1 MKAMTY
7 EEKYQLMINTPISR
21 LIPRLAVPTIISML
35 ITSIYNMAD
44 TFFVSQLS
52 TSASGAVGVN
62 FSLMAM
68 IQAIGFT
75 LGMGSGNF
83 MSRMLGAREQEKAQ
97 RACSTAV
104 YTAFAL
110 GLLLAITGIA
120 NIDSLVRM
128 LGATETI
135 APYAKDY
142 GRYILIA
149 APYMTVSFVFNNH
162 LRSQGNAALSMIGI
176 TTGGI
181 LNVILDPV
189 LIFGLKM
196 GISGAAIATIFS
208 QFVSFTILLVLVIRS
223 GNVLKPHPRY
233 FTFQG
238 WVYKEILSAG
248 MPTLGRQGL
257 ASVASVLLNVASSGF
272 GDAAVA
278 AMSIV
283 TRIMMFINSA
293 LIGFGQGFQ
302 PVCGFN
308 FGAGRYDRVL
318 EAYFFCRRVALV
330 FLLVMGVIMFAI
342 STPIMRLFRKED
354 AEVIRIGALALKMQ
368 CCLLPFQSY
377 TIIGNMLTQSIGYS
391 FRATL
396 TAISKQG
403 LFFIPAILI
412 LPPLLGIPGLQL
424 AQPVADGLTFVL
436 TLVIVVMVVKELR
449 GMAASQNVADFP
461 ES

>member
-21 LIPRLAVPTIISML
+21 LIPRLAIPTIISML

-436 TLVIVVMVVKELR
+436 TQVIVVMVVKELR
-449 GMAASQNVADFP
+449 GMAASQIA
-461 ES
+461 ETE